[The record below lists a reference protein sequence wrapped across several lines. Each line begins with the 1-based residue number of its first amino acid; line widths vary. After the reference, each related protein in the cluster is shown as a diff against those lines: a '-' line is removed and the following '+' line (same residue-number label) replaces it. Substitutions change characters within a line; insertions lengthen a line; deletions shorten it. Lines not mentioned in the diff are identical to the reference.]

1 MSAVDATQQPL
12 KIVENCVERWWKK
25 LRRLCIL
32 RASLLPRRHGGPK
45 LSANEARVCRAREE
59 TYEVIPSSI
68 DGLNIVRFILDV
80 HEIGGAVLD
89 VDVLDRTLARRHPV
103 TIHKLFM
110 TPREAC
116 GWTEVVGSST
126 ISYHPIQ
133 YRLDRIQQDREL
145 LMARIRNTLASVVY
159 AHDIDLVANHVP
171 EIASGVLVSRIAKE
185 MGLPLFVQFHGGE
198 IPRMRFSADHQ
209 LMVDTVVRNL
219 NESARLADAV
229 GAVSDSAGK
238 IFKVN
243 SHINLWTGADADFYE
258 PSSVQAGFVRDRLDL
273 AVDVPTVV
281 LPARI
286 VIEKGHKIL
295 LDAAR
300 VLAERNVPFNLV
312 FVGSARED
320 IKRQLDACVMEY
332 GLSGMVHTILNATQ
346 HEMRYI
352 YRDSD
357 IVVLPGYHFEG
368 CPRCLLEAQ
377 LMEKPVVASDSGGTR
392 ESFRDGETGL
402 LFPVGDVGQLAT
414 KLEKLLRDPLLRER
428 MGKAGRVFVK
438 DRFNLEALAAR
449 HERVYL
455 DLLRRPAAVVA

>member
-1 MSAVDATQQPL
+1 M
-12 KIVENCVERWWKK
+12 
-25 LRRLCIL
+25 
-32 RASLLPRRHGGPK
+32 HH
-45 LSANEARVCRAREE
+45 
-59 TYEVIPSSI
+59 SSI
-68 DGLNIVRFILDV
+68 DGLSIVRFILDV

-89 VDVLDRTLARRHPV
+89 VDVLDRTLARRHPM

-133 YRLDRIQQDREL
+133 YRLDTIQQDREQL
-145 LMARIRNTLASVVY
+145 VARIRSTLESVVD

-171 EIASGVLVSRIAKE
+171 EIASGVLVSRIVKE
-185 MGLPLFVQFHGGE
+185 MGLPLFIQFHGGE
-198 IPRMRFSADHQ
+198 IPRMRFSAEHQ

-219 NESARLADAV
+219 NESARLADTV
-229 GAVSDSAGK
+229 SAVSESAGRV
-238 IFKVN
+238 FKAK
-243 SHINLWTGADADFYE
+243 SHVNLWTGADADFYD
-258 PSSVQAGFVRDRLDL
+258 PSRVQPGFLRDRLDIP
-273 AVDVPTVV
+273 ADMPTVV

-320 IKRQLDACVMEY
+320 IRRQLEACVLEY

-357 IVVLPGYHFEG
+357 IVTLPGYHFEG

-377 LMEKPVVASDSGGTR
+377 LMGKPVVASDSGGTR
-392 ESFRDGETGL
+392 EAFRDGETGF
-402 LFPVGDVGQLAT
+402 LFPVGDVGRLAVC
-414 KLEKLLRDPLLRER
+414 LEKLLTDPQLRER
-428 MGKAGRVFVK
+428 QGRAGRAFVAE
-438 DRFNLEALAAR
+438 RFNLELLAER

-455 DLLRRPAAVVA
+455 DLLRRPTAVVA

>member
-1 MSAVDATQQPL
+1 M
-12 KIVENCVERWWKK
+12 
-25 LRRLCIL
+25 
-32 RASLLPRRHGGPK
+32 
-45 LSANEARVCRAREE
+45 
-59 TYEVIPSSI
+59 
-68 DGLNIVRFILDV
+68 NIVRFILDV

-89 VDVLDRTLARRHPV
+89 VDILDRTLARRRPI

-110 TPREAC
+110 TSREAC

-126 ISYHPIQ
+126 ISYHPIH
-133 YRLDRIQQDREL
+133 YRLDSIQQDREML
-145 LMARIRNTLASVVY
+145 VARIRSTLASIVD

-171 EIASGVLVSRIAKE
+171 EIASGVLVSRIVKE
-185 MGLPLFVQFHGGE
+185 MGLPLFIQFHGGD
-198 IPRMRFSADHQ
+198 IPRMRFSGEHQ

-229 GAVSDSAGK
+229 SAVSESAGK
-238 IFKVN
+238 VFKVK
-243 SHINLWTGADADFYE
+243 SHLNLWTGADAEFYD
-258 PSSVQAGFVRDRLDL
+258 PARIQPGFLRDRLDL
-273 AVDVPTVV
+273 SADVPIVV

-286 VIEKGHKIL
+286 VLEKGHKIL

-300 VLAERNVPFNLV
+300 VLADRNVPFNLV

-332 GLSGMVHTILNATQ
+332 GLSGMVHTVLNATQ

-357 IVVLPGYHFEG
+357 IVTLPGYHFEG

-392 ESFRDGETGL
+392 ESFRDHETGL
-402 LFPVGDVGQLAT
+402 LFPVGDVGRLAAT
-414 KLEKLLRDPLLRER
+414 LETLLLNPELRER
-428 MGKAGRVFVK
+428 FGKAGRKFVK
-438 DRFNLEALAAR
+438 DRFDLESLAAR